1 MLVLTLERLPIVL
14 PKADSQGSV
23 GSDGRLLRELA
34 LKGGSG
40 QEEPFEETGSSLL
53 PSLSLLLPLR
63 RPVGETQAT
72 SPPSFASQASG
83 GSCLTYNMQVKY
95 PPCTDLMKNSHSN
108 RGESALQR
116 MRCWLK
122 VAALP

>member
-23 GSDGRLLRELA
+23 GSDGRLSRELA

-53 PSLSLLLPLR
+53 PSLSLPPPRLVKHKQHPSPFICIPGQWGKLPHLQYA
-63 RPVGETQAT
+63 GEIPTLH
-72 SPPSFASQASG
+72 
-83 GSCLTYNMQVKY
+83 GS
-95 PPCTDLMKNSHSN
+95 D
-108 RGESALQR
+108 EE
-116 MRCWLK
+116 
-122 VAALP
+122 